1 MSVEAKL
8 NVGLNVH
15 DFIRNMIETEHIPKA
30 LRERSDYI
38 YIYIRNFKVDQVCFF
53 SKRKNVFNSYIK
65 GKGPAKASLK
75 NESGRVWYK
84 PEREYLLYLD
94 DMKLDDDKVYFIQ
107 YKHTGNSNV
116 YQAYV
121 PGKMNRKSPV
131 ER

>member
-1 MSVEAKL
+1 MAVEAKL
-8 NVGLNVH
+8 TAGLNVH
-15 DFIRNMIETEHIPKA
+15 DFIRKLIDTEHIPKA

-65 GKGPAKASLK
+65 GTSLK

-94 DMKLDDDKVYFIQ
+94 DMKLDDDKLYFIQ
-107 YKHTGNSNV
+107 YKHSGNSNV
-116 YQAYV
+116 YQAYC

>member
-1 MSVEAKL
+1 MAVEAKL

-65 GKGPAKASLK
+65 GTSLK

-94 DMKLDDDKVYFIQ
+94 DMKLDDDKLYFIQ
-107 YKHTGNSNV
+107 YKHSGNSNV
-116 YQAYV
+116 YQAYC